1 MSMGTTDRLDRF
13 QRRHPAAGFPLAV
26 GYKYFD
32 DSGGYLAALI
42 AYYGFVSLFPLL
54 LLLATVLG
62 IVLAGHPSLQH
73 QVLGSALRQFPVIG
87 DQLDNPHRLGGGW
100 KGLVVGAVGSIY
112 GSLGVAQALQYAM
125 NTAWRVPRNN
135 RPNPLLARGRSLL
148 LLGTAG
154 LAVIGT
160 TILSTL
166 GSTGAGSLGLVLK
179 VLALAAS
186 VVLNAG
192 VFVLGFRLATARRL
206 SVREVAP
213 GAITAAVLWQLLQT
227 FGVLY
232 VNHAVRNASATNG
245 VFALV
250 LGLLAFLYLSAVLV
264 VLCAEINVVLVDD
277 LHPRALM
284 TPFTDNVSLTEGD
297 RAAYTGQ
304 ATAQRSKGFEDVE
317 VSFDQPD
324 GSSEDE
330 GRS

>member
-1 MSMGTTDRLDRF
+1 MGISDRLDRF
-13 QRRHPAAGFPLAV
+13 QQRYPAAGFPLAV

-42 AYYGFVSLFPLL
+42 AYYAFVSLFPLL

-62 IVLAGHPSLQH
+62 IVLVEHPALQQ
-73 QVLGSALRQFPVIG
+73 QVLGSALRQLPVIG
-87 DQLDNPHRLGGGW
+87 EQLGNPHRLGGGW
-100 KGLVVGAVGSIY
+100 KGLLVGAVGSLY

-125 NTAWRVPRNN
+125 NTVWRVPRNN
-135 RPNPLLARGRSLL
+135 RPNPLLARARSLL
-148 LLGTAG
+148 LLCTAG
-154 LAVIGT
+154 LAVVGT

-166 GSTGAGSLGLVLK
+166 GSTGTGSFGPVLK

-186 VVLNAG
+186 VVLNAA
-192 VFVLGFRLATARRL
+192 VFVLGFRLATARHL

-213 GAITAAVLWQLLQT
+213 GAVTAAVLWQLLQT

-232 VNHAVRNASATNG
+232 VSHAVRNASPTNG
-245 VFALV
+245 VFAVV
-250 LGLLAFLYLSAVLV
+250 LGLLAFLYLSAVVV

-277 LHPRALM
+277 LHPRSLL

-304 ATAQRSKGFEDVE
+304 ATAQRSKGFEDVD
-317 VSFDQPD
+317 VSFDQPE
-324 GSSEDE
+324 GSTDDE
-330 GRS
+330 G

>member
-1 MSMGTTDRLDRF
+1 MGTSDRLDRF

-26 GYKYFD
+26 VYKYFD

-62 IVLAGHPSLQH
+62 IVLAGHPAMQQ

-87 DQLDNPHRLGGGW
+87 DQLGNPHRLGGGW
-100 KGLVVGAVGSIY
+100 KGLVVGTVGSLY

-125 NTAWRVPRNN
+125 NTAWHVPRNN
-135 RPNPLLARGRSLL
+135 RPNPLLARARSLL
-148 LLGTAG
+148 LLTVAG
-154 LAVIGT
+154 VAIIGT
-160 TILSTL
+160 TILATV
-166 GSTGAGSLGLVLK
+166 GSTGAGSFGPVLK

-186 VVLNAG
+186 VVLNAA
-192 VFVLGFRLATARRL
+192 VFVLGFRLATARDL
-206 SVREVAP
+206 SVREVVP

-232 VNHAVRNASATNG
+232 VNHAVRNASAANG

-250 LGLLAFLYLSAVLV
+250 LGLLAFLYLTAVVV
-264 VLCAEINVVLVDD
+264 VLCAEVNVVLTDD
-277 LHPRALM
+277 LHPRSLL
-284 TPFTDNVSLTEGD
+284 TPFTDNVSLTRGD

-304 ATAQRSKGFEDVE
+304 ATAQRSKGFEDVD
-317 VSFDQPD
+317 VSFDQPE
-324 GSSEDE
+324 GSTDDR
-330 GRS
+330 G

>member
-1 MSMGTTDRLDRF
+1 MGISDRLDRF
-13 QRRHPAAGFPLAV
+13 QQRHPAAGFPLAV

-42 AYYGFVSLFPLL
+42 AYYAFVSLFPLL

-62 IVLAGHPSLQH
+62 IVLVEHPGLQ
-73 QVLGSALRQFPVIG
+73 QRVLGSALRQFPVIG
-87 DQLDNPHRLGGGW
+87 DQLGNPHRLGGGW
-100 KGLVVGAVGSIY
+100 KGLLVGAAGSLY

-125 NTAWRVPRNN
+125 NTVWHVPRNN
-135 RPNPLLARGRSLL
+135 RPNPLLARARSLL

-154 LAVIGT
+154 LAVVGT

-166 GSTGAGSLGLVLK
+166 GSTGPGSFGPVLK

-186 VVLNAG
+186 VVLNAA

-213 GAITAAVLWQLLQT
+213 GAITAAVLWQLLQS

-232 VNHAVRNASATNG
+232 VSHAIRNASATNG

-250 LGLLAFLYLSAVLV
+250 LGLLAFLYLSAVVV
-264 VLCAEINVVLVDD
+264 VLCAEINVVQVDD
-277 LHPRALM
+277 LHPRALL

-304 ATAQRSKGFEDVE
+304 ATAQRSKGFEDVD
-317 VSFDQPD
+317 VSFDQPER
-324 GSSEDE
+324 SAEEE
-330 GRS
+330 G

>member
-1 MSMGTTDRLDRF
+1 MPMGISERLDHF
-13 QRRHPAAGFPLAV
+13 QQRHPAAGVPLAV

-32 DSGGYLAALI
+32 DTGGYLAALI
-42 AYYGFVSLFPLL
+42 AYYAFISLFPLL

-62 IVLAGHPSLQH
+62 IVLVGHPALQH

-87 DQLDNPHRLGGGW
+87 DQLSNPHRLGGGW
-100 KGLVVGAVGSIY
+100 KGLLVGAAGSLY

-125 NTAWRVPRNN
+125 NTIWRVPRNN
-135 RPNPLLARGRSLL
+135 RPNPLLARGRGLL
-148 LLGTAG
+148 LLATAG
-154 LAVIGT
+154 VAVIGT

-166 GSTGAGSLGLVLK
+166 GSTGAESFGPVLK

-186 VVLNAG
+186 VVLNAA
-192 VFVLGFRLATARRL
+192 VLVLGFRLATARRL

-213 GAITAAVLWQLLQT
+213 GAIAAAVLWQLLQT

-250 LGLLAFLYLSAVLV
+250 LGLLAFLYLSAVV
-264 VLCAEINVVLVDD
+264 VVFCAEINVVLVDD
-277 LHPRALM
+277 LHPRALL
-284 TPFTDNVSLTEGD
+284 TPFTDDVDLTEAD

-304 ATAQRSKGFEDVE
+304 ATAQRSKGFEDVD
-317 VSFDQPD
+317 VSFDQPE

-330 GRS
+330 D